1 MISIQQHEDPSKYV
15 ESDLPQDQ
23 QKYKGWYWDH
33 KTRSIIVGTINQERT
48 KWQI

>member
-15 ESDLPQDQ
+15 ESELPQDQ

-33 KTRSIIVGTINQERT
+33 KTKKYYRWDNQPRED
-48 KWQI
+48 